1 MTNYAQIFG
10 RLSQEPEFSHS
21 IYGEDFYGF
30 YIESVPLSV
39 RRDII
44 PCMAAQRHLNQLSD
58 EKELLYCGQ
67 IRSYNKLV
75 DGTNRLDIRL
85 FVKEIYE
92 EDAEE
97 SLNSVSLTG
106 YICKQPTYRRT
117 PFGREITDML
127 VAVNR
132 AYNKS
137 DYIPVITWGRNARL
151 VNHMEVGDR
160 IRLQGRLQSRE
171 YEKILPNDERI
182 SRMAYEVSVR
192 EIEKTEE

>member
-1 MTNYAQIFG
+1 MTNYAQILG
-10 RLSQEPEFSHS
+10 RLSQEPRFSHS
-21 IYGEDFYGF
+21 IYGEDFYSF
-30 YIESVPLSV
+30 FIESERLSG
-39 RRDII
+39 RTDMI
-44 PCMAAQRHLNQLSD
+44 PCMAAERHLKQLSE

-75 DGTNRLDIRL
+75 DGANRLDIRL

-92 EDAEE
+92 EEAEE

-106 YICKQPTYRRT
+106 YICKKPTYRRT

-151 VNHMEVGDR
+151 VNKMEIGDR
-160 IRLQGRLQSRE
+160 IRLQGRLQSRD
-171 YEKILPNDERI
+171 YEKILGNNERI
-182 SRMAYEVSVR
+182 CRTAYEVSVR
-192 EIEKTEE
+192 EIEKTED